1 MTKFGE
7 SIHTEHLL
15 QLDRLQHLRCGDHDG
30 TQAAQEK
37 QLSAKARILHEIGL
51 TAFCR
56 AQPERIG
63 DEEDLGLGLDLEQA
77 REFFHRLTR
86 V

>member
-30 TQAAQEK
+30 TQAASDSRSSPAS
-37 QLSAKARILHEIGL
+37 SASPAGERAAWPCERSVSDSAEGEVIGG
-51 TAFCR
+51 ASKEVI
-56 AQPERIG
+56 PE
-63 DEEDLGLGLDLEQA
+63 
-77 REFFHRLTR
+77 
-86 V
+86 